1 VGVGGLCP
9 AARDANSAAGRLVII
24 GRMTPGIRSLWMWV
38 ALSTP
43 AAAVSAQPVS
53 PSGELAEMRAEIAR
67 LRVEID
73 TLKSIVASLVPTS
86 SPTPAEAAPQP
97 GELPP
102 PLSAPDEA
110 PDADLAT
117 LESRVSLLAA
127 QVAEQ
132 AQTKVGSASRLPVR
146 LFGMVHSSTSV
157 NSGEAN
163 WLENPNLV
171 AAAPAGLDTGSFSST
186 LRQSRLGVAIDGPAV
201 GRFQA
206 SGVLLVDFFGGIPAF
221 QTGPVMGL
229 PRLLYGF
236 ARLDDGRTAIEVGQ
250 DEMILA
256 PRNPTSLAA
265 TAFPSLFRSGNLY
278 LRVPQARVEHV
289 VVTGAASRLRVTSG
303 LVAPVAGDF
312 ANPAYT
318 FVPPALAGERS
329 RWPGLQAH
337 VGWSHGNANASGVS
351 VGVSGH
357 YGRERQA
364 QRTDRNWAA
373 AVDFDVRVGRIGAAG
388 EFFAGDRV
396 DMFGGALG
404 QQGRSAGGF
413 LEGRV
418 QATERLAFVGGGG
431 TDRVRDA
438 RGRGLALDRNTSLF
452 GNATYRLT
460 PELAAAFEYRWLST
474 RPAFGADRRN
484 HHLNWVLAYEF

>member
-1 VGVGGLCP
+1 
-9 AARDANSAAGRLVII
+9 
-24 GRMTPGIRSLWMWV
+24 MTPVIRSLWMCV
-38 ALSTP
+38 VLTAP
-43 AAAVSAQPVS
+43 AAAVSAQPVA
-53 PSGELAEMRAEIAR
+53 PSGEIAAMRAEIER
-67 LRVEID
+67 LRVEVD
-73 TLKSIVASLVPTS
+73 TLKSIVASLVPPG
-86 SPTPAEAAPQP
+86 SPARAPAEASPRP

-102 PLSAPDEA
+102 PLIAPDDT
-110 PDADLAT
+110 PPADLVA
-117 LESRVSLLAA
+117 LESRVDLLAA

-132 AQTKVGSASRLPVR
+132 AQTKVGSGSRLPIR
-146 LFGMVHSSTSV
+146 LFGLVLSSTSV
-157 NSGEAN
+157 NTGEAN

-171 AAAPAGLDTGSFSST
+171 AVPPAGLDTGSFSST
-186 LRQSRLGVAIDGPAV
+186 LRQSRLGVAIDGTTV

-236 ARLDDGRTAIEVGQ
+236 ARFDDGRTAIEVGQ
-250 DEMILA
+250 NEMILA

-278 LRVPQARVEHV
+278 LRVPQARVEQ
-289 VVTGAASRLRVTSG
+289 VVTTGVLSRLRVTG
-303 LVAPVAGDF
+303 GIVAPVSGDF
-312 ANPAYT
+312 VSPAYT

-337 VGWSHGNANASGVS
+337 VGWSHGEVASPAVS
-351 VGVSGH
+351 LGVSGH

-364 QRTDRNWAA
+364 GRTDRSWAGA
-373 AVDFDVRVGRIGAAG
+373 IDFDATAGRIGIAG
-388 EFFAGDRV
+388 EAFVGEHI

-413 LEGRV
+413 LEARV
-418 QATERLAFVGGGG
+418 HATERLALVAGGG
-431 TDRVRDA
+431 TDRVRDP

-460 PELAAAFEYRWLST
+460 PELSAAVEYRWLST
-474 RPAFGADRRN
+474 RPAVGAERRN
-484 HHLNWVLAYEF
+484 HHVNWVLAYAF